1 MRDKLPDIS
10 RRMTGMTLLLP
21 LLAIFFAGK
30 PFSQIIVFLCG
41 IVMVFEYCFL
51 ITKNSASRFALIGLI
66 CCFGLTTLFS
76 VKPLYQLLYLVLTAI
91 ILLRFFPYQTS
102 AMGLILALLLYSI
115 GKLWHFPFFQEV
127 MAYIIVTVISVDI
140 GAYIVGRFLGGP
152 KLMPV
157 VSPAKTISGAIGG
170 LVGGLVA
177 GLGMCYFLNIAITQ
191 ELVFLTLAVAVLAQA
206 GDITESFFKR
216 SVNAKDSA
224 KIIPGHGGFMDRFD
238 GYLYVIPLFAL
249 SPAQGLFFQ

>member
-30 PFSQIIVFLCG
+30 PFSQIIVFFCG
-41 IVMVFEYCFL
+41 IVMVFEFCFL
-51 ITKNSASRFALIGLI
+51 ITKNTASRFALIGLI

-76 VKPLYQLLYLVLTAI
+76 VDPLYQLLHLVLTAS
-91 ILLRFFPYQTS
+91 ILFRFFPYQTS
-102 AMGLILALLLYSI
+102 AIGLILALLLYSI
-115 GKLWHFPFFQEV
+115 GKLWHFHFFQEV
-127 MAYIIVTVISVDI
+127 MAYIVLTVISVDI

-157 VSPAKTISGAIGG
+157 VSPAKTISGSFGG

-191 ELVFLTLAVAVLAQA
+191 ELIFLTLAVAVLAQA
-206 GDITESFFKR
+206 GDITASIFKR

>member
-21 LLAIFFAGK
+21 LIAIFLAGK

-51 ITKNSASRFALIGLI
+51 ITKNTGSRFALIALI
-66 CCFGLTTLFS
+66 CCFGLTRLFF
-76 VKPLYQLLYLVLTAI
+76 VEPQYQLLHLALIAAI
-91 ILLRFFPYQTS
+91 LFRFFPYRTS
-102 AMGLILALLLYSI
+102 AMGLILASLLYSI
-115 GKLWHFPFFQEV
+115 GKLWHYPFFQEV

-170 LVGGLVA
+170 LVGGLMA
-177 GLGMCYFLNIAITQ
+177 GLSICYFLNIAITK
-191 ELVFLTLAVAVLAQA
+191 EFIFLTLAVAVLAQA
-206 GDITESFFKR
+206 GDMTESIFKR
-216 SVNAKDSA
+216 SVNIKDSA

-238 GYLYVIPLFAL
+238 GYLYVVPLFAF